1 MIHFFFFNMEKKNIY
16 EKEDRKIDIEKNIN
30 ITKTPT
36 DKDEEFISEERRKM
50 KNLDVDNQEK
60 NIYSDNKS
68 EEKVSSNKNEKKINT
83 KDKNKNL
90 KDEKNKIYME
100 NICIRKIYSDSG
112 ENVFFQ
118 KDLKNKVNKEK
129 LTKLEHAI
137 TEKKSNFKNIE
148 YCDEDQT
155 GEHIRG
161 KYKININNNDNEKE
175 NENIDKEEINKRKF
189 IENKKKNSEYT
200 NDYKKYAKTIESI
213 KKNEMELNNELSSEE
228 NFFAVENSNEKN
240 DDFFIHNSSIEDLCD
255 MSIFEDESLNCPI
268 FSRFSNDLDKEKNI
282 LQDKELLGTIE
293 NNGKNHL
300 EGENIIN
307 HENKLDSNSKL
318 YYINKEKNNLNKK
331 RSSFLFNNIKK
342 FYNNFVMN
350 KYNGN
355 DNSFLNKRMKS
366 VNKKKEFLLN
376 ILSNSDETKINLNT
390 DYEKMKNSEKNKE
403 EIKQNEKIIQRI
415 LNLTSN
421 NNDKYNNKMNF
432 IYDTEEE
439 KANEKEN
446 IGQLNE
452 VFNDSYLYKSKYNG
466 IKGYEEKKKYNYF
479 FGNRI
484 KKDSMMNMNYIYD
497 KYKILL
503 SEIKSG
509 DYLNSI
515 EKKLSVIENSLLHTS
530 DLQDSKDE
538 KLDIKKKF
546 VEIFDNALDCLIDNY
561 EEIKKKDDTEK
572 LKKEQLNLTCDFNLF
587 LRICRIILNDEQTVY
602 ENNQKNI
609 LFYNNIYKINY
620 LLNCNRN
627 KDILYNIYSRK
638 FDLLLLKKKKKW
650 KTKINYVKKGIIEN
664 INILW
669 LYEKSNDINYLHLYN
684 LNNINSKI
692 MTIIID
698 APLECLDIVYLNK
711 FFPLDTFYNSIKNYY
726 LMLVTENSFYF
737 FNIHLYFNCE
747 EDFNISVSE
756 QLVYQT
762 IYPFYFNIYL
772 FLLFKLP
779 KDFKKKFEYIS
790 SDEKNERIFLVVENG
805 IVYEFIY
812 EKKELFKPLNIFKK
826 IIFNSL
832 DSLVSSLNEALFSQ
846 KKSVIDISKNENYIN
861 SKNKNILIHQYK
873 QNEKPDFLNDREI
886 LNEYNKNIYC
896 DDLQLFPIKY
906 HLKKV
911 FNTYSLK
918 YFSFYKN
925 KVRKI
930 LIDQERSILYV
941 LYENSDIHVKLLSN
955 IIDNKKNYMS
965 ETIIFTKNDLVK
977 ELKKIHFIDDNNI
990 VYHDCYNTNSDFFY
1004 SNNNNN
1010 NRKYLYSCNININS
1024 FNKLNIVDMHINCI
1038 HERNNIF
1045 LKLIDNNFNIYYLSL
1060 VKNLD
1065 SDNFKFVLRDFQ
1077 NFPHKKG
1084 LKIDEKDSKVVFT
1097 HYLKNLYVIVKK
1109 KEMKKYNNLDKNKL
1123 CNINK
1128 NFLSQENI
1136 NIIKKTKKSVSIKDG
1151 SIQVMK
1157 SNAKDLG
1164 NIGNEVRKRSKNKTV
1179 EEEKINDCG
1188 ENDDSFDY
1196 DENYDDYD
1204 EDDEEDEDNNEELD
1218 DDNEFNKKKKE
1229 IFCYKLQL
1237 LTNSDEFGNI
1247 SVSNYNKNKYV
1258 FKHLNEYYINEEI
1271 IGIIYKKKNY
1281 YFHEF
1286 FEKSQKDNIIK
1297 DFYVDRIKYDK
1308 RNDMIHKN
1316 EDNMMSVAYENNL
1329 NNMNMARNDENMNF
1343 FGYSRNTPNMYNKIN
1358 IMNNDLSIN
1367 KNLIYKENERN
1378 ISKPKGK
1385 IESMP
1390 PFYLDENT
1398 LSEYQQ
1404 YYDLVIIT
1412 HKHIYYITKNTK
1424 TQKVEK
1430 MINNYLH
1437 YNISFENR
1445 NIKNIV
1451 LNEFKIKKHIK
1462 NNTEEF
1468 YKNIKQSIL
1477 NKNERVNMPVKM
1489 NYEKNYTIKN
1499 QNASNFIRERNDYE
1513 LIYEYFINKIIH
1525 ISSNEEFP
1533 FIIWC
1538 LLLNH
1543 VYKFEMMCF
1552 NSIHINNQKMIRNK
1566 PEEFNYSSPKLS
1578 KKSLSQIPKEN
1589 TSLYF
1594 NKKENEKKI
1603 HLEKMF
1609 NENLQRKEDQYMKIK
1624 ESNNQI
1630 DYDILNKIY
1639 KPTPFK
1645 FGFIDKNADYII
1657 KQGKLQK
1664 AMELEIKTRKI
1675 KGINHLFNDNID
1687 DIENEIIKNNNNKN
1701 RNDNLLDNFSQNILL
1716 NDIEYCN
1723 IFNIYE
1729 KKSTKKKFLDSEK
1742 NRSGN
1747 FAFEYLTNKNFDI
1760 MFLKNVNFYNSSLNV
1775 LSKGLLLLLSRLLK
1789 PIMFIHLFS
1798 CEKYRNN
1805 NIFKCSNNFPTN
1817 SRKFMKISEYSKDLG
1832 ISVISKEKN
1841 EEDEETFYNMRD
1853 YCIVRMNDDVYSKK
1867 KRKRSFYEDSEM
1879 VILIGN
1885 VPLDCCLNLIEK
1897 LKCLSLCVSIVLTN
1911 LLKKKNDYANKIKE
1925 MTDISIINIYYDY
1938 TFIIVNEI
1946 NEFYSILN
1954 FINFSIEY
1962 LLIYSIII
1970 SDYYKNKN
1978 VIKKKD
1984 IGNKQNFLYLSSTLF
1999 DLLTKCNFMKTYLSK
2014 TYRDILKQCLFSIIK
2029 SEKYIPIEFFQGY
2042 IIHKNE
2048 FLALFL
2054 TKIIEEEIF
2063 LKKKM
2068 KIKDN
2073 YEYYRNDKYDEFSA
2087 SERRAEHFINENLK
2101 DALISINIYKL
2112 IILLYKADYYKC
2124 ASTLISLYIDSY
2136 YKSLNF
2142 KEKSNENFIEKKN
2155 LKLIYD
2161 NFFNLKEYYSS
2172 KVVIN
2177 NIDVEYDYDYFVLYS
2192 SCFLPIE
2199 KIIHVNY
2206 MKYLYKNNE
2215 KKKNKIKKFLITLLE
2230 YSSDVNFHFFIFNLI
2245 LYKCKNEFPCS
2256 IFELN
2261 ISQYL
2266 YYFIKLNELNIND
2279 AFIYYYREFKYQD
2292 IVIFFS
2298 RKAFCEWNV
2307 SVEDNLLS
2315 TIYKNEVKKS
2325 GEHEKEKDEI
2335 RKEEEKKELGA
2346 EKEKEKNNIANN
2358 NNEITE
2364 LKKQEYY
2371 QNELSYDISPSIN
2384 NHISEYFLDF
2394 NSINKKSFIN
2404 ELTNNNYIYENNY
2417 IGQSYLLSNPL
2428 YNNETKDIFY
2438 NIYKYLFKIISFPS
2452 LKKRME
2458 YIDNCMKTKIFLIQ
2472 KVCNFKN
2479 RNYQKNKLLNEY
2491 INSYNDESNISFM
2504 NKKKSNINEL
2514 NESFKKKTVHELLNI
2529 NSVLDKEVLKNYYTV
2544 DKTITYDEKFH
2555 KSLKTLFN
2563 KNKCLFKLKEDYLS
2577 NQNTYYLN
2585 LKEIKKCKTSLNYH
2599 KLLFH
2604 EIINL
2609 FVFYVYKF
2617 CQWDILKD
2625 YFDILMTGSKEEIR
2639 KVLEHFE
2646 NINSEESDVMKKS
2659 FSNMYNYLS
2668 KSKYENIDE
2677 VITDYNQQINNV
2689 GNKINIKRIV
2699 DIIDTFK
2706 EFLIIIQKNIHT
2718 KEDLKNKIFFKSKL
2732 LFKNFLPSFNLLKL
2746 IILCDKKKDKID
2758 KLNSNCFSTV
2768 NHMLKNDIKCSSFYF
2783 SKYSFCFERLLDFS
2797 FSLTISFE
2805 NINFIIN
2812 YIGDI
2817 LKLYDIKFKNCLY
2830 LLVVIKLH
2838 KFMNNLFEIK
2848 KVRSLLKNK
2857 INVLKTKKNNEKMKL
2872 IYLLNCI
2879 PLIYLDSQMNVILI
2893 NESYEYKT
2901 NQDKIIFSKLS
2912 PFSLI
2917 TKAVNHKLR
2926 SVYSYHD
2933 YIDNYEDREEEKEQE
2948 TDYEEDDKEN
2958 EEKEMI
2964 KKEEE
2969 LKKRIKNDNI
2979 AIDRNDRKSLYYL
2992 YNVNYCFSENENNE
3006 NIINNRELI
3015 VLSYKNY
3022 CFYIVWISNLLL
3034 NHKVE
3039 YKSLINVYVK
3049 IHNNLKHQ
3057 KSSHL
3062 QEHEIAIII
3071 YYLFTIWI
3079 NGDKNNCSFFF
3090 YNEEKSYN
3098 EKNNIGCFLK
3108 DKNGRPEYISNY
3120 SLITLLK
3127 ELLSRAEFYFEYT
3140 SDAASRN
3147 YDISSIMLD
3156 SSIYDNEKI
3165 KKSSVDILKRFFDDI
3180 YITFNEVLAK
3190 IPFLNQI
3197 VEFQNINEFLKKF
3210 RIYLEEIS
3218 CKITINENNFNC

>member
-1 MIHFFFFNMEKKNIY
+1 MNKDIY
-16 EKEDRKIDIEKNIN
+16 EKENRKINEEKNIN
-30 ITKTPT
+30 IIKTST
-36 DKDEEFISEERRKM
+36 EKDEQYISEKEREM
-50 KNLDVDNQEK
+50 KNLDVDNEE
-60 NIYSDNKS
+60 NIDSDNENSEGKS
-68 EEKVSSNKNEKKINT
+68 LNKKETKKKIDTNDNKKS
-83 KDKNKNL
+83 KDLN
-90 KDEKNKIYME
+90 NKIFSE
-100 NICIRKIYSDSG
+100 NICIRKTYNDVK
-112 ENVFFQ
+112 ENVFFK
-118 KDLKNKVNKEK
+118 KDLKNPLEDKKIKN
-129 LTKLEHAI
+129 LEHAFI
-137 TEKKSNFKNIE
+137 EEKSHLKKSEHCKKNYTNGNIKE
-148 YCDEDQT
+148 KD
-155 GEHIRG
+155 
-161 KYKININNNDNEKE
+161 KININKNSKGKE
-175 NENIDKEEINKRKF
+175 NEDINKEINKIKF
-189 IENKKKNSEYT
+189 IKNKKNSEY
-200 NDYKKYAKTIESI
+200 NNNCENFVKSINSVKKKEIQ
-213 KKNEMELNNELSSEE
+213 LNNESSSEEE
-228 NFFAVENSNEKN
+228 NFFAIENLNEKN
-240 DDFFIHNSSIEDLCD
+240 EGFFVNNSGIEDLCD
-255 MSIFEDESLNCPI
+255 MSIFENENLNCSI
-268 FSRFSNDLDKEKNI
+268 FSRFPDDIDKESKFM
-282 LQDKELLGTIE
+282 QDKELLETIDNE
-293 NNGKNHL
+293 GKDDL
-300 EGENIIN
+300 ERKNIIN
-307 HENKLDSNSKL
+307 DEKELSCNNKSDYTCKEQNS
-318 YYINKEKNNLNKK
+318 LNKK
-331 RSSFLFNNIKK
+331 KSIFIFNNIKNL
-342 FYNNFVMN
+342 YNSFIMN
-350 KYNGN
+350 KSIDS
-355 DNSFLNKRMKS
+355 DNSFLNTRMSS

-376 ILSNSDETKINLNT
+376 ILSNSNETKTNLNK
-390 DYEKMKNSEKNKE
+390 DYEKVKDLEKNKE

-415 LNLTSN
+415 LNLTNSN
-421 NNDKYNNKMNF
+421 NNKYNSKNNF
-432 IYDTEEE
+432 IYDNEEEE
-439 KANEKEN
+439 KKKEKN
-446 IGQLNE
+446 CHINE
-452 VFNDSYLYKSKYNG
+452 VINDSYINKRKYSG
-466 IKGYEEKKKYNYF
+466 IKGYEEMKKYNNFF
-479 FGNRI
+479 FGNKI
-484 KKDSMMNMNYIYD
+484 EKDNSVNMNYIYD

-515 EKKLSVIENSLLHTS
+515 EKKLNIIENSLLCTS
-530 DLQDSKDE
+530 DLQDNKDE

-546 VEIFDNALDCLIDNY
+546 AEIFDNALDCLIDNY

-587 LRICRIILNDEQTVY
+587 LRLCKMILNDEQIIH

-609 LFYNNIYKINY
+609 LFYNNIYKTNY
-620 LLNCNRN
+620 LLNCNKN
-627 KDILYNIYSRK
+627 KDIFYNIYARK
-638 FDLLLLKKKKKW
+638 FDLLLLRKKQKSR
-650 KTKINYVKKGIIEN
+650 TKINYIKKGIIEK

-669 LYEKSNDINYLHLYN
+669 FYEKYNDINYLHLYN
-684 LNNINSKI
+684 LNNINSKV
-692 MTIIID
+692 MTLIID
-698 APLECLDIVYLNK
+698 APLECIDIVYLNK

-726 LMLVTENSFYF
+726 LMIITENSFYF

-747 EDFNISVSE
+747 EDFNISVNE
-756 QLVYQT
+756 QLIYQT
-762 IYPFYFNIYL
+762 IYPFYFNLYL

-779 KDFKKKFEYIS
+779 KDIKKKIEFIC
-790 SDEKNERIFLVVENG
+790 SDEKNERIFLAQDNG
-805 IVYEFIY
+805 IIYEFIY

-826 IIFNSL
+826 IIINSL
-832 DSLVSSLNEALFSQ
+832 DALVSSVNEALFSQ
-846 KKSVIDISKNENYIN
+846 KKSVVDISKNENNIET
-861 SKNKNILIHQYK
+861 KNKNILIHQYK
-873 QNEKPDFLNDREI
+873 KEEKTNFLSDREI
-886 LNEYNKNIYC
+886 LDEYNKNIYC
-896 DDLQLFPIKY
+896 DDLQLVPIKY

-918 YFSFYKN
+918 YFSFYRN

-930 LIDQERSILYV
+930 LIDHDRSILYV
-941 LYENSDIHVKLLSN
+941 LYENSDIYVKLLSS
-955 IIDNKKNYMS
+955 IIDNKKNYIS
-965 ETIIFTKNDLVK
+965 ETIIFTKNDLIK
-977 ELKKIHFIDDNNI
+977 ELKNIHFIDDNNL
-990 VYHDCYNTNSDFFY
+990 VYHDCFNTNNDFFY
-1004 SNNNNN
+1004 SNNN
-1010 NRKYLYSCNININS
+1010 RKYLSPCIINKNS
-1024 FNKLNIVDMHINCI
+1024 FNKLNIIDIHINCV

-1065 SDNFKFVLRDFQ
+1065 NNNYKFVLRDFQ

-1084 LKIDEKDSKVVFT
+1084 LKIDGKDSQAVFT
-1097 HYLKNLYVIVKK
+1097 LYLKNFYVIIKK
-1109 KEMKKYNNLDKNKL
+1109 KDIKKYKSIDSNKL
-1123 CNINK
+1123 SNINK
-1128 NFLSQENI
+1128 NLLSQEDI
-1136 NIIKKTKKSVSIKDG
+1136 DIIKKTKKFVSIKDN
-1151 SIQVMK
+1151 
-1157 SNAKDLG
+1157 NAKIMRRNTNDME
-1164 NIGNEVRKRSKNKTV
+1164 NIDNNEVKKNKKKMED
-1179 EEEKINDCG
+1179 EENINDYDESD
-1188 ENDDSFDY
+1188 ENDYENDEDNDDDENDEDDY
-1196 DENYDDYD
+1196 DENDGK
-1204 EDDEEDEDNNEELD
+1204 DEDNQL
-1218 DDNEFNKKKKE
+1218 NKKKKE
-1229 IFCYKLQL
+1229 NKFFYKVQL
-1237 LTNSDEFGNI
+1237 LTNSDEFVNTNI
-1247 SVSNYNKNKYV
+1247 SNYNKNKYV

-1286 FEKSQKDNIIK
+1286 FEKSQKDHIIK
-1297 DFYVDRIKYDK
+1297 DFYVDKIKYDN
-1308 RNDMIHKN
+1308 RNNMINKN
-1316 EDNMMSVAYENNL
+1316 EDNMMNLTYENNL
-1329 NNMNMARNDENMNF
+1329 NHMNTTKKEENINFYGYNRNISNI
-1343 FGYSRNTPNMYNKIN
+1343 YNKRNLI
-1358 IMNNDLSIN
+1358 NNDIGVH
-1367 KNLIYKENERN
+1367 KNFIYKDSERN
-1378 ISKPKGK
+1378 INKQKGK

-1398 LSEYQQ
+1398 ISEYQQ

-1412 HKHIYYITKNTK
+1412 KKHIYYITKNTK
-1424 TQKVEK
+1424 IQRIEK
-1430 MINNYLH
+1430 MINNYLN
-1437 YNISFENR
+1437 YNVTFENR

-1451 LNEFKIKKHIK
+1451 LSELKIKEHLK
-1462 NNTEEF
+1462 NNTDEF
-1468 YKNIKQSIL
+1468 YKNIKQNIL
-1477 NKNERVNMPVKM
+1477 NKNERANMPVKM
-1489 NYEKNYTIKN
+1489 NYEKKNHIIKK
-1499 QNASNFIRERNDYE
+1499 QNSFNLMREKNDYE
-1513 LIYEYFINKIIH
+1513 LIYEYFINQIIH
-1525 ISSNEEFP
+1525 ISSNDEFL

-1543 VYKFEMMCF
+1543 VYKFEIMCF
-1552 NSIHINNQKMIRNK
+1552 NSIHNNNQKFIKNK
-1566 PEEFNYSSPKLS
+1566 PEESSNLSPKLN
-1578 KKSLSQIPKEN
+1578 KLMQKSKEN
-1589 TSLYF
+1589 TSFYF
-1594 NKKENEKKI
+1594 NQKENDKKTQ
-1603 HLEKMF
+1603 LEKIYIQK
-1609 NENLQRKEDQYMKIK
+1609 LQRKEDQYMKIK
-1624 ESNNQI
+1624 ESTNQI

-1645 FGFIDKNADYII
+1645 FGFIDKSADYII

-1675 KGINHLFNDNID
+1675 KGINHLFNDSID

-1701 RNDNLLDNFSQNILL
+1701 KNDNLQDKFSENILL
-1716 NDIEYCN
+1716 NDMESCN
-1723 IFNIYE
+1723 LFNIYE
-1729 KKSTKKKFLDSEK
+1729 KKSTKEKFLDSEK
-1742 NRSGN
+1742 NKSGN

-1760 MFLKNVNFYNSSLNV
+1760 IFLKNVNFYNSSLNL
-1775 LSKGLLLLLSRLLK
+1775 LSRGLLLLLSRLLK
-1789 PIMFIHLFS
+1789 PVMFIHLFS
-1798 CEKYRNN
+1798 CEKYQNN
-1805 NIFKCSNNFPTN
+1805 NIFKCSNNYLEK
-1817 SRKFMKISEYSKDLG
+1817 SRKFMKISECSKDLG
-1832 ISVISKEKN
+1832 ISVISKDKN
-1841 EEDEETFYNMRD
+1841 EEGEETFYNMKD
-1853 YCIVRMNDDVYSKK
+1853 YCIVRMNDDIQLKK
-1867 KRKRSFYEDSEM
+1867 KRKRSFYEDNELI
-1879 VILIGN
+1879 ILNGN

-1938 TFIIVNEI
+1938 TLIMVNEI

-1978 VIKKKD
+1978 IIKKND
-1984 IGNKQNFLYLSSTLF
+1984 INNKQNFLYLSSTLF
-1999 DLLTKCNFMKTYLSK
+1999 DLLTKCNFMKTYFSK

-2054 TKIIEEEIF
+2054 TKKIEEEIF

-2068 KIKDN
+2068 KIKEN
-2073 YEYYRNDKYDEFSA
+2073 YEYYKNDKYDEFLA

-2101 DALISINIYKL
+2101 DALISINIFKL

-2124 ASTLISLYIDSY
+2124 ASTLISLYIDSF

-2142 KEKSNENFIEKKN
+2142 KDKNSEHFIEKKN
-2155 LKLIYD
+2155 LKSIYD

-2172 KVVIN
+2172 KILIN

-2192 SCFLPIE
+2192 SCFLPVE
-2199 KIIHVNY
+2199 KIVHVNY

-2215 KKKNKIKKFLITLLE
+2215 KKKKKIKKFLITLLE
-2230 YSSDVNFHFFIFNLI
+2230 YSSDINFHFFIFNLV

-2266 YYFIKLNELNIND
+2266 YYFIKLNELNIRD
-2279 AFIYYYREFKYQD
+2279 AFVYYFRELKYQD
-2292 IVIFFS
+2292 IVIFFA
-2298 RKAFCEWNV
+2298 RKAFCQWNI
-2307 SVEDNLLS
+2307 SIEDNLLS
-2315 TIYKNEVKKS
+2315 TIYKNEVKKLK
-2325 GEHEKEKDEI
+2325 ENENVKEEEEEEEEKEKDEEKKSGGI
-2335 RKEEEKKELGA
+2335 KKKKEEQNENIIID
-2346 EKEKEKNNIANN
+2346 NNNNN
-2358 NNEITE
+2358 NNE
-2364 LKKQEYY
+2364 
-2371 QNELSYDISPSIN
+2371 SSCDIFSSIN

-2394 NSINKKSFIN
+2394 KSINKKSFIN

-2417 IGQSYLLSNPL
+2417 IGNSYLLSNPL
-2428 YNNETKDIFY
+2428 YNNETKNIFY

-2458 YIDNCMKTKIFLIQ
+2458 YIDNCMKTKIFIIQ

-2479 RNYQKNKLLNEY
+2479 KNYQKNKLLNEY
-2491 INSYNDESNISFM
+2491 IDSYNDETNNYFVH
-2504 NKKKSNINEL
+2504 KKKGNLNEL
-2514 NESFKKKTVHELLNI
+2514 NESLKKKTIHELLNI
-2529 NSVLDKEVLKNYYTV
+2529 NCALDKEVLKNYYIV
-2544 DKTITYDEKFH
+2544 DKTNTYDEKFH
-2555 KSLKTLFN
+2555 KSIKTLFN
-2563 KNKCLFKLKEDYLS
+2563 KNKCLFKLKEEYLS
-2577 NQNTYYLN
+2577 NQNAYYLN

-2625 YFDILMTGSKEEIR
+2625 YFDILMTGSKEEIK

-2646 NINSEESDVMKKS
+2646 NINSEEIEVIRKS
-2659 FSNMYNYLS
+2659 FSNMYDYLS
-2668 KSKYENIDE
+2668 KSKYEHIGD
-2677 VITDYNQQINNV
+2677 VITDYNHQINNV
-2689 GNKINIKRIV
+2689 NNKINIKRII

-2718 KEDLKNKIFFKSKL
+2718 KEDLKNKIFSRSKF

-2830 LLVVIKLH
+2830 LLVVIKMH

-2857 INVLKTKKNNEKMKL
+2857 IGVLKTKKNEKMKL

-2917 TKAVNHKLR
+2917 TKVVNQKLR

-2933 YIDNYEDREEEKEQE
+2933 YIDNYEEREEEEEEEKEKENE
-2948 TDYEEDDKEN
+2948 TEYEDDKEN
-2958 EEKEMI
+2958 DEKELR

-2969 LKKRIKNDNI
+2969 LKKKIKNDNI

-2992 YNVNYCFSENENNE
+2992 YNINYCFNENENNE
-3006 NIINNRELI
+3006 NITNNRELI

-3062 QEHEIAIII
+3062 EEHEIAIII
-3071 YYLFTIWI
+3071 YYLFTMWI

-3098 EKNNIGCFLK
+3098 EKNYIGRFLK
-3108 DKNGRPEYISNY
+3108 DKNGRSEYISNY

-3165 KKSSVDILKRFFDDI
+3165 KKSSVDILKKFFDDI
-3180 YITFNEVLAK
+3180 YITFNEVLTK
-3190 IPFLNQI
+3190 IPFLNNI
-3197 VEFQNINEFLKKF
+3197 IEFQDIHDFLKKF
-3210 RIYLEEIS
+3210 KRYLEEIF
-3218 CKITINENNFNC
+3218 CKITINENSFNC